1 MADETVKVIRIEVGD
16 SEQTV
21 KGLRDSIDALR
32 QALEGAT
39 KGTQEFKDILDQLA
53 TNQAKLTKAMST
65 GKKETQAAEGSYNAL
80 AKKLSE
86 LKKAWKETT
95 DETARGKLGKE
106 INATNDQ
113 LKKMDASVGDF
124 RRNVGN
130 YAGSIKDAFGQMGG
144 AAKGLTGPLASV
156 KAGFTALSAHPLVAV
171 LTALAALLING
182 IAKGFKSSEEATN
195 KLKTAFSGFQAIG
208 DAINKMFQGIANAI
222 GDLVNGIVNLM
233 DKWGLLGK
241 KFKERQ
247 KIAQDEIK
255 LTQQQ
260 RENIKKKAD
269 LEMEV
274 ADLEAKAADESKY
287 TAQERLAFLQEAGEK
302 EAEIARME
310 YESLQQEYEIIKA
323 KNALSQSSAEDK
335 QKEAEAYAAMVQ
347 AQTNYLNSVRSTNKK
362 VSALNKQMT
371 NEAQQRKQAMLNLE
385 KDLVQQQYELAKK
398 GSEEQLR
405 LAKELRTKELQIQLE
420 GLKTKIKNTQ
430 DYNTAVELAK
440 KKYNQD
446 ITNLEIQ
453 YNEESVERE
462 VAHLRNMAA
471 TLKDGSKEQY
481 EMLANAE
488 RTLFRKAQQR
498 ADETDQEFKDRL
510 QGYNNNIRKFQDA
523 ALQAEETQVAL
534 LNRLIL
540 DSTKPLSE
548 YYRTQISQ
556 MKKQL
561 DTMVKYATETDE
573 EYQARQNALEKEIM
587 VAQSNYWQALQD
599 EAKKRLDVANTIV
612 MNGMENIF
620 TNMRLEVRKSQIEWE
635 AAEAEVFEYIKDNGT
650 KLSNELKE
658 LVEKGVEGAFYYT
671 PQQIAELWAKGIEE
685 GLNNADFAN
694 LFSTLYN
701 MQLIPESAAQKYL
714 EGPKTIKDKMV
725 QYNEE
730 LKQSYME
737 LASYIGQCFSA
748 IGDIYSINLENRKK
762 KLEKEGKYDEQERKN
777 LEKQYKL
784 VQAMKI
790 SEAVINTLSG
800 ALAALTSPTYQ
811 SMGAIGMALAAAQA
825 AAVTLA
831 GAAQVYQI
839 ASTNPYSDNTGALSS
854 GSGAMSATVTP
865 TVSDFQPD
873 YTTNLTGRSDTE
885 YLQGALGKQPLWVS
899 VVDINS
905 AQARVKTTEQESS
918 F

>member
-130 YAGSIKDAFGQMGG
+130 YAGSIKDAFGKMGG
-144 AAKGLTGPLASV
+144 AAKGMTGPLASV
-156 KAGFTALSAHPLVAV
+156 KQGFTALSSHPLVAV

-385 KDLVQQQYELAKK
+385 KDLIQQQYELAKK
-398 GSEEQLR
+398 GSEDQLR
-405 LAKELRTKELQIQLE
+405 LAKDLRTKELQIQLE
-420 GLKTKIKNTQ
+420 GLKTKIKNDK
-430 DYNTAVELAK
+430 DYQTAVELAK

-446 ITNLEIQ
+446 IKDIEVKFN
-453 YNEESVERE
+453 NEQVERE
-462 VAHLRNMAA
+462 AEHLRNMAA
-471 TLKDGSKEQY
+471 TMKDGSREQY

-488 RTLFRKAQQR
+488 RVLFRGAKQMKE
-498 ADETDQEFKDRL
+498 ETDQQFQDRL
-510 QGYNNNIRKFQDA
+510 RQYNANIRKFQDA
-523 ALQAEETQVAL
+523 ALKADELEISLVNQIILDGTKPMSAYYAKQEDMLKEQLANITKYAEETDKEYNARVQSLERQISDARNNWFNAMIAENERHWDVMLEVDKRGSATVWDVLKTDIEKAKDEYDMAFLELFSQLKYNTNELASKIGWLPEHLMQAYKDGMEKVNNGEDPFGAKMFKEAFKAIFENEAL
-534 LNRLIL
+534 PEDVLNR
-540 DSTKPLSE
+540 
-548 YYRTQISQ
+548 
-556 MKKQL
+556 
-561 DTMVKYATETDE
+561 
-573 EYQARQNALEKEIM
+573 
-587 VAQSNYWQALQD
+587 
-599 EAKKRLDVANTIV
+599 
-612 MNGMENIF
+612 F
-620 TNMRLEVRKSQIEWE
+620 
-635 AAEAEVFEYIKDNGT
+635 
-650 KLSNELKE
+650 
-658 LVEKGVEGAFYYT
+658 
-671 PQQIAELWAKGIEE
+671 
-685 GLNNADFAN
+685 
-694 LFSTLYN
+694 
-701 MQLIPESAAQKYL
+701 L
-714 EGPKTIKDKMV
+714 EGPKKIKDKTKA
-725 QYNEE
+725 YNEE
-730 LKQSYME
+730 LKQSYMD
-737 LASYIGQCFSA
+737 LAQYIGQCFSA

-905 AQARVKTTEQESS
+905 AQEQGRVRVAESS